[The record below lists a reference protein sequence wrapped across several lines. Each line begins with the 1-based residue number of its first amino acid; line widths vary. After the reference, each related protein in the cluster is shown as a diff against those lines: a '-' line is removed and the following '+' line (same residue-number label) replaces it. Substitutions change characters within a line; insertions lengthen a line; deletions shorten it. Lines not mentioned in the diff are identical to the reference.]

1 MVYTRLKKK
10 LYMCLVE
17 SKEKLKNLLL
27 FKITLKGRKIMSQ
40 KKPQEILE
48 ITMDSAVAKSRLSVK
63 QMILLGLMAGFFI
76 ALAGAGANMG
86 AYYLLA
92 EADTAGLGK
101 MLSGIIFPAGLL
113 MVVFAGAELFTGNNL
128 MVAAV
133 LDRRIGIGAM
143 LRNWCIVYLANL
155 IASVCVAWLV
165 VESGLLSTG
174 DGLLEQVTVSIAV
187 SKVNLTFGQAFIRGI
202 LCNFLVCIAVWMA
215 SGADSTIG
223 KVFSLFFPI
232 WLFVTAG
239 FEHSIANMFFIP
251 AGIFAAGSSAGL
263 SFSGFFL
270 NNLLP
275 VTLGNIVGG
284 SILVAGIYY
293 FAYKGKGNRSTQT
306 TRVYISKTEQDASK
320 DASLDA

>member
-1 MVYTRLKKK
+1 
-10 LYMCLVE
+10 
-17 SKEKLKNLLL
+17 
-27 FKITLKGRKIMSQ
+27 MSQ

-48 ITMDSAVAKSRLSVK
+48 ITIDAAAAKAGLSAK

-86 AYYLLA
+86 AYYLLTDSA
-92 EADTAGLGK
+92 TAGLGK

-133 LDRRIGIGAM
+133 LDKRIGIGSM

-155 IASVCVAWLV
+155 VASVCVAWLV
-165 VESGLLSTG
+165 VQSGLLSTG

-202 LCNFLVCIAVWMA
+202 FCNFLVCIAVWMA

-263 SFSGFFL
+263 TFTGFIL
-270 NNLLP
+270 NNLIP
-275 VTLGNIVGG
+275 VTLGNIAGG

-293 FAYKGKGNRSTQT
+293 FTYKDALRNRMETR
-306 TRVYISKTEQDASK
+306 RVYISKNEQETSK
-320 DASLDA
+320 TASLDA

>member
-1 MVYTRLKKK
+1 
-10 LYMCLVE
+10 
-17 SKEKLKNLLL
+17 
-27 FKITLKGRKIMSQ
+27 MSQ

-48 ITMDSAVAKSRLSVK
+48 ITIDAAAAKAGLSAK

-86 AYYLLA
+86 AYYLLTDSA
-92 EADTAGLGK
+92 TAGLGK
-101 MLSGIIFPAGLL
+101 MLSGLIFPAGLL

-133 LDRRIGIGAM
+133 LDKRIGIGSM

-155 IASVCVAWLV
+155 VASVCVAWLV
-165 VESGLLSTG
+165 VQSGLLSTG

-202 LCNFLVCIAVWMA
+202 FCNFLVCIAVWMA

-263 SFSGFFL
+263 TFTGFIL
-270 NNLLP
+270 NNLIP
-275 VTLGNIVGG
+275 VTLGNIAGG

-293 FAYKGKGNRSTQT
+293 FTYKDALRNRMETR
-306 TRVYISKTEQDASK
+306 RVYISKNEQETSK
-320 DASLDA
+320 TASLDA

>member
-1 MVYTRLKKK
+1 
-10 LYMCLVE
+10 
-17 SKEKLKNLLL
+17 
-27 FKITLKGRKIMSQ
+27 MSQ

-48 ITMDSAVAKSRLSVK
+48 ITIDAAAAKAGLSAK

-92 EADTAGLGK
+92 DSATAGLGK

-133 LDRRIGIGAM
+133 LDKRIGIGSM

-155 IASVCVAWLV
+155 VASVCVAWLV
-165 VESGLLSTG
+165 VQSGLLSTG

-202 LCNFLVCIAVWMA
+202 FCNFLVCIAVWMA

-263 SFSGFFL
+263 TFTGFIL
-270 NNLLP
+270 NNLIP
-275 VTLGNIVGG
+275 VTLGNIAGG

-293 FAYKGKGNRSTQT
+293 FTYKDALRNRMETR
-306 TRVYISKTEQDASK
+306 RVYISKNEQETSK
-320 DASLDA
+320 TASLDA